1 MIWAIVAVGFLI
13 PVAAGL
19 FTRLQPMIIGFV
31 WPALVGLAAAFYVF
45 VIAGHAGGS
54 TGTLAVPFFAVPS
67 LAGGVP
73 GGLLGWILQR
83 RRLGEP
89 EDL

>member
-19 FTRLQPMIIGFV
+19 FTRLQPMIVGFA
-31 WPALVGLAAAFYVF
+31 WAALVGIGTAIYVF
-45 VIAGHAGGS
+45 LIAGHPGGS
-54 TGTLAVPFFAVPS
+54 TPTLAVPFFALPS

-83 RRLGEP
+83 RRLGERN
-89 EDL
+89 

>member
-1 MIWAIVAVGFLI
+1 MLWAIVATGFLI

-19 FTRLQPMIIGFV
+19 FTRAQPMIVGMA
-31 WPALVGLAAAFYVF
+31 WPALVGIAAAIHVF
-45 VIAGHAGGS
+45 LIAGHASGS
-54 TGTLAVPFFAVPS
+54 PHTLAVPFFAIPS

-83 RRLGEP
+83 RRLGDP
-89 EDL
+89 G

>member
-1 MIWAIVAVGFLI
+1 MLWAIVATGFLI

-19 FTRLQPMIIGFV
+19 FTRLQPMIVGMA
-31 WPALVGLAAAFYVF
+31 WPALVGIGAAIYVF
-45 VIAGHAGGS
+45 LIAGHPSGS
-54 TGTLAVPFFAVPS
+54 TQTLAVPFFAVPS

-83 RRLGEP
+83 RRRGGP
-89 EDL
+89 G